1 MRKPAA
7 AKPTRPDPKLVAALG
22 QPSYT
27 PAVRDLP
34 AVIALLDDD
43 GDAALPRKAAAALAR
58 VERAVALAALAAAPA
73 TVGTVRAR
81 GQLGRDDAATAT
93 ALVALLADAS
103 APRRRREAAI
113 ALGKVGGAAA
123 TAALLA
129 VLDEAD
135 APPELRRSVVEA
147 LGKLGG
153 DVVLARLRA
162 LDAGADGELARRQA
176 RAALMI
182 ERDGARAEAS
192 TVRLDAPLGG
202 VDVLV
207 HCRDGLEPLLVE
219 ELSELGLDAQAKRG
233 GAMVRG
239 AATLGAVLRARLALA
254 VGVPLT
260 PMPDVDELEALARG
274 LAGRADLL
282 VALTDGPVRWR
293 LDLVGEGHRRGLVW
307 ALAQRVRTLAP
318 ALINDPTTTTWDV
331 VADGTRGTLDAR
343 PRRFV
348 DARFAWRQRDV
359 PAASHP
365 TIAAALARLGG
376 VEPGDVVWDPFCGS
390 GAELIER
397 ALRGP
402 TTRILGTDLSAAAL
416 DAARA
421 NVAAA
426 GLAERIELA
435 VGDARRSAPAGVT
448 LVVSNPPLGRRI
460 RGDVHTM
467 LLEFARHA
475 AAALAPGGRL
485 VWVTPIARDSDAL
498 LRSLGLRLE
507 RDLAVD
513 LGGFD
518 VPMQRWRKPR

>member
-1 MRKPAA
+1 MRKPAPA
-7 AKPTRPDPKLVAALG
+7 RPARPDPKLVAALG

-34 AVIALLDDD
+34 AVIALLDDA
-43 GDAALPRKAAAALAR
+43 DATLPRKAAAALAR
-58 VERAVALAALAAAPA
+58 TDRAVALAALAAAPA

-81 GQLGRDDAATAT
+81 GQLGRDDAATT
-93 ALVALLADAS
+93 SALVALVADRTE
-103 APRRRREAAI
+103 PRRRREAAI
-113 ALGKVGGAAA
+113 ALGKVGGATA

-135 APPELRRSVVEA
+135 ADPALRRSVVEA

-153 DVVLARLRA
+153 EQALTRLRA

-192 TVRLDAPLGG
+192 TVRLDAPLPPGQS
-202 VDVLV
+202 LLA
-207 HCRDGLEPLLVE
+207 HCRDGLAPLLVE
-219 ELSELGLDAQAKRG
+219 ELTELGLAATTHRP
-233 GAMVRG
+233 GAVRVQG
-239 AATLGAVLRARLALA
+239 APTLGAVLRARLLLA
-254 VGVPLT
+254 VGLPL
-260 PMPDVDELEALARG
+260 PVAPNPDAAALAAA
-274 LAGRADLL
+274 LAAKAALL
-282 VALTDGPVRWR
+282 VGLTDGPVRWR
-293 LDLVGEGHRRGLVW
+293 LDVVGEGHRRGLVW
-307 ALAQRVRTLAP
+307 GCASEVRRRAP
-318 ALINDPTTTTWDV
+318 ALVNDPTTTTWDV
-331 VADGTRGTLDAR
+331 VWDPARGELDAR

-348 DARFAWRQRDV
+348 DERFAWRQRDV

-397 ALRGP
+397 AQRGP
-402 TTRILGTDLSAAAL
+402 AARLVGTDLSEAAL
-416 DAARA
+416 AAARA

-426 GLAERIELA
+426 GLTERVALA
-435 VGDARRSAPAGVT
+435 LGDARRSAPAGVT
-448 LVVSNPPLGRRI
+448 LVISNPPLGRRI

-467 LLEFARHA
+467 LLEFVRHA
-475 AAALAPGGRL
+475 ATALAPGGRL

-507 RDLAVD
+507 RDLPVD

-518 VPMQRWRKPR
+518 VPMQRWRKPA

>member
-7 AKPTRPDPKLVAALG
+7 PKVARPDPKLVAALG

-34 AVIALLDDD
+34 AVIALLDDAD
-43 GDAALPRKAAAALAR
+43 PVLPRRAAAALAR
-58 VERAVALAALAAAPA
+58 LERPVALAALAAAPA
-73 TVGTVRAR
+73 TVGTVRVR
-81 GQLGRDDAATAT
+81 GQLGRDDAATTA
-93 ALVALLADAS
+93 ALVGLLADRS
-103 APRRRREAAI
+103 EPRRRREAAI
-113 ALGKVGGAAA
+113 ALGKVGGADA

-129 VLDEAD
+129 ALDEAD

-153 DVVLARLRA
+153 DAVLARLRA

-176 RAALMI
+176 RASLMI

-202 VDVLV
+202 IELLG
-207 HCRDGLEPLLVE
+207 HCRDGLAPLLIE
-219 ELSELGLDAQAKRG
+219 ELTELGLKASPLRPG
-233 GAMVRG
+233 TVLVRG
-239 AATLGAVLRARLALA
+239 APNLGAVLRARLLLS

-260 PMPDVDELEALARG
+260 PADGVDEVEALARG
-274 LAGRADLL
+274 LAGRADVL

-293 LDLVGEGHRRGLVW
+293 LDVVGEGHRRGLVW

-331 VADGTRGTLDAR
+331 VANGGRLDVR

-348 DARFAWRQRDV
+348 DERFAWRQRDV

-376 VEPGDVVWDPFCGS
+376 VEPNDVVWDPFCGS

-402 TTRILGTDLSAAAL
+402 TTRILGTDLSEAAL

-426 GLAERIELA
+426 GLADRIELA
-435 VGDARRSAPAGVT
+435 LGDARRNAPAGVT
-448 LVVSNPPLGRRI
+448 LIVSNPPLGRRI

-475 AAALAPGGRL
+475 ASSLAPGGRL